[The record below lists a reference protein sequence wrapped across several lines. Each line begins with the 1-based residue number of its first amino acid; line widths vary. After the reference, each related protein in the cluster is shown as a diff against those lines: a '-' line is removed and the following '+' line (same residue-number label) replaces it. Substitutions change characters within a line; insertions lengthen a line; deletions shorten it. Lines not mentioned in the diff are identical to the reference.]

1 MGGKIKCLSKIG
13 KGTTFHVTLKL
24 KIDKSE
30 PVPKIEKE
38 PFDGLDGARILVAED
53 NDLNAEIAKF
63 FIEQNGG
70 KVIEAKN
77 GFEAVKE
84 FENSEVG
91 GIDVILMDIMMPV
104 MNGYE
109 ATKCIRL
116 SNRPDGKTVP
126 IIAMSANA
134 FSDDIVQSKNS
145 GNERPCG
152 KAPFHRKVDFH
163 NTHLFG
169 KRDKKRQLKPP
180 NFSPRKG
187 LTI

>member
-1 MGGKIKCLSKIG
+1 M
-13 KGTTFHVTLKL
+13 
-24 KIDKSE
+24 
-30 PVPKIEKE
+30 
-38 PFDGLDGARILVAED
+38 AED

-134 FSDDIVQSKNS
+134 FSDDIVQSKNAGMNDHVAKPLS
-145 GNERPCG
+145 TEKLISTIHTYLG
-152 KAPFHRKVDFH
+152 KGTKND
-163 NTHLFG
+163 N
-169 KRDKKRQLKPP
+169 
-180 NFSPRKG
+180 
-187 LTI
+187 